1 MDDGDDELCIG
12 SVIGAQ
18 ATLNNLQINY
28 QLLTIWIDTTPIAKQ
43 WMRRRRMMVEETVIC
58 TRLEAIPFLQ
68 SVTQVTVQFADLI
81 VGESNVNSNFVLTFI
96 CL

>member
-1 MDDGDDELCIG
+1 MDKKEEEDDRRDCDLYKTRGDSI
-12 SVIGAQ
+12 
-18 ATLNNLQINY
+18 
-28 QLLTIWIDTTPIAKQ
+28 
-43 WMRRRRMMVEETVIC
+43 
-58 TRLEAIPFLQ
+58 LQ